1 MHFTMRNI
9 LFNLTPVTSI
19 PILSYFERTLLGLII
34 FTPNLPA
41 TQNIKKKRKKR
52 EKQFCGK
59 VPPNNTLFAGT
70 VLPNNTLFGKTI
82 SLNNTLFGGTPVS
95 EKMK

>member
-1 MHFTMRNI
+1 MRNI

-41 TQNIKKKRKKR
+41 TQNIKKKREKK
-52 EKQFCGK
+52 EKSNFAEKFHQKTHYLPEQFYQITHYLAKQFH
-59 VPPNNTLFAGT
+59 
-70 VLPNNTLFGKTI
+70 
-82 SLNNTLFGGTPVS
+82 
-95 EKMK
+95 